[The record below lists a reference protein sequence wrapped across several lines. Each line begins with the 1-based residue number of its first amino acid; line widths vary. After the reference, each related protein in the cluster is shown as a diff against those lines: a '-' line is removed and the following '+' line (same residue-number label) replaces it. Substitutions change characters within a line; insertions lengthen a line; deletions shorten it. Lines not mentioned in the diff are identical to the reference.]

1 MFPHCVGHFTDLH
14 GFTNKK
20 VSIRL
25 LIPLI
30 FFLSLTPT
38 IASDCPQIREIAAQ
52 RRDDLRAQ
60 FKADMLNQSPHEL
73 IFIDETGI
81 VSVAF
86 L

>member
-1 MFPHCVGHFTDLH
+1 M
-14 GFTNKK
+14 
-20 VSIRL
+20 
-25 LIPLI
+25 
-30 FFLSLTPT
+30 
-38 IASDCPQIREIAAQ
+38 REIAAQ